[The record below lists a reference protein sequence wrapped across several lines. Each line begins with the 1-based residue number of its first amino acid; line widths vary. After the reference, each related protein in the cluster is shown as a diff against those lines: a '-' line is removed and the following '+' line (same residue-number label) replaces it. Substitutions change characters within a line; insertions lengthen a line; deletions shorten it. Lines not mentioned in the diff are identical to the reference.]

1 MGGGGGGGT
10 FPVGPTDIDALRE
23 RAREIADQASF
34 DAQVNGELAERLAAI
49 NSRDAEKVGDYLDG
63 AVEVLRDEIA
73 EVDRT
78 LFGGSVAKSTYVEGL
93 SDIDA
98 LVVLKDAP
106 QDASPEQILEH
117 IRQTLASRLSAADV
131 DSVRAGALA
140 VTVRYRDGTE
150 IQLLPAV
157 QKGEHLAISSPDG
170 SQWTT
175 IHPKRFVQALRD
187 VNAAQGRAVVPA
199 IKLAKA
205 VIAAQLPEDQ
215 RPSGYHVEALAIA
228 AFRDYTGSRNP
239 KAMLTHFFAAA
250 ARGVLKPIKDISGQ
264 SHRLDE
270 RLGPAGSEQRQAMAK
285 DLQRIANTM
294 ENSSTLNEWQT
305 VPGDG

>member
-1 MGGGGGGGT
+1 MGGGGGGT
-10 FPVGPTDIDALRE
+10 FPVGPTDIDALRV

-117 IRQTLASRLSAADV
+117 IRQILASRLSAADV

-140 VTVRYRDGTE
+140 VSVRYRDGTE

-157 QKGEHLAISSPDG
+157 QKGERLAISSPDG

-175 IHPKRFVQALRD
+175 IHPKRFVQALRE
-187 VNAAQGRAVVPA
+187 VNASQGRAVVPA

-205 VIAAQLPEDQ
+205 VIAAQLPEEQ
-215 RPSGYHVEALAIA
+215 RPSGYHTEALAVA
-228 AFRDYTGSRNP
+228 AFRDYTSSRNP

-294 ENSSTLNEWQT
+294 ENSKTLDEWQA
-305 VPGDG
+305 VLGDG

>member
-10 FPVGPTDIDALRE
+10 FPVGSTDIDALRE

-49 NSRDAEKVGDYLDG
+49 NSRDTEKVGDYLDG

-98 LVVLKDAP
+98 LVVLKDSL
-106 QDASPEQILEH
+106 QDASPAQILEH
-117 IRQTLASRLSAADV
+117 IRDTLAARLSAADV

-140 VTVRYRDGTE
+140 VSVRYRDGTE

-157 QKGEHLAISSPDG
+157 QKGERLAISSPDG
-170 SQWTT
+170 SQWAT

-205 VIAAQLPEDQ
+205 VIAAQLAEDQ
-215 RPSGYHVEALAIA
+215 RPSGYHVEALAVA
-228 AFRDYTGSRNP
+228 AFRDYSGSRNP

-270 RLGPAGSEQRQAMAK
+270 RLGPAGSASRQAMAK

-294 ENSSTLNEWQT
+294 ENSSTLNEWQA
-305 VPGDG
+305 VLGDG